1 MAVEMMSIT
10 EAGIEFDEVL
20 PHQGVLVA
28 GCIDGVYVG
37 VLMCEVGRVYGSREG
52 WVVIAGRLRRVYQRY
67 PFSRTPDFEWLIDAN
82 DREGIESLQ
91 KNVAKV

>member
-1 MAVEMMSIT
+1 MALEMAAIT

-67 PFSRTPDFEWLIDAN
+67 PYSRTVDFEWLIDSA
-82 DREGIESLQ
+82 DREGIEYL
-91 KNVAKV
+91 KKKVAQV